1 MSLPDLSFLHQ
12 AQASRDPGQ
21 EAPGPSSPSPQ
32 PERRSPQRAEGPLAE
47 LISELRSYQAE
58 LEAQNKV
65 LQYSQTAAESASER
79 FEALFA
85 SVPLALMVVD
95 EYDVVVQA
103 NSMAQRSFQPTEQDR
118 PLTALTA
125 SSTRSVSLSHT
136 TGISAV
142 RGRSCSVG

>member
-21 EAPGPSSPSPQ
+21 EAPGPSSPTPQ

-47 LISELRSYQAE
+47 LIAELRSYQAE

-85 SVPLALMVVD
+85 SVPLALMVLD

-103 NSMAQRSFQPTEQDR
+103 NAMAHRSFQPTEQD
-118 PLTALTA
+118 L
-125 SSTRSVSLSHT
+125 SLIH
-136 TGISAV
+136 I
-142 RGRSCSVG
+142 